1 MVRGS
6 VVCVA
11 EGNLVVGREI
21 LQLTETVVAEQEQ
34 RVGGG
39 ENLGGRVTLGKEE
52 GRSSV

>member
-1 MVRGS
+1 M
-6 VVCVA
+6 CMMA

-39 ENLGGRVTLGKEE
+39 ENLGGRVTLGGGGGDHQSRGKK
-52 GRSSV
+52 